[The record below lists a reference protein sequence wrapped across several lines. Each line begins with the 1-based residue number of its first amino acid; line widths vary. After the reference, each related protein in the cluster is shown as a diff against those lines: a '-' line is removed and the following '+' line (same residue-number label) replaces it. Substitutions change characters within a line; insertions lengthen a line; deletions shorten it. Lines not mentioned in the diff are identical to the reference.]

1 MDFDLIL
8 VGFGLDFDSILAGF
22 GFHSLGFCLILA

>member
-22 GFHSLGFCLILA
+22 GFHSLGFGLILL

>member
-8 VGFGLDFDSILAGF
+8 VGFGLDFYSILAGV
-22 GFHSLGFCLILA
+22 GFHSLGFGLILL